1 MMNKKIIFI
10 LILTTTIFSAGK
22 VGTAVYR
29 WAEIETGAR
38 AIAMAGSQ
46 VASGNGVYAVPYN
59 PANLGFIDGREIIPG
74 FEPKSSEPHVVAE
87 TIDKV
92 VTSKEYREK
101 LIQEQYDYVK
111 QISDP
116 ELVMRD
122 WENLFEKIIEKHPS
136 INRKDSNFSLKLQN
150 LLSNL
155 AENLIYKRTMKE
167 KNIQA
172 YGKADYEKL
181 IK

>member
-1 MMNKKIIFI
+1 
-10 LILTTTIFSAGK
+10 
-22 VGTAVYR
+22 
-29 WAEIETGAR
+29 
-38 AIAMAGSQ
+38 
-46 VASGNGVYAVPYN
+46 
-59 PANLGFIDGREIIPG
+59 
-74 FEPKSSEPHVVAE
+74 
-87 TIDKV
+87 
-92 VTSKEYREK
+92 
-101 LIQEQYDYVK
+101 
-111 QISDP
+111 
-116 ELVMRD
+116 MRD